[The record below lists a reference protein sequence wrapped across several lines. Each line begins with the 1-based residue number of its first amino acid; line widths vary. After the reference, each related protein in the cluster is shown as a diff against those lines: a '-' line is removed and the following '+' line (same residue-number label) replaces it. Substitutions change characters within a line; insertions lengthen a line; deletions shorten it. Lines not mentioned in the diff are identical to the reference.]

1 MQYALISGG
10 RHRLLLTR
18 PDTHA
23 YGNAILNMAWSFHL
37 ARRLGAWLYVS
48 PLEPS
53 RLLEL
58 TQLECDG
65 VRRLRTTPLRTR
77 GIHAL
82 VRWLARPLR
91 AVGTLAELGSGGRGR
106 PDERRYFGM
115 DFRREA
121 VASPLRLRLPRELD
135 ASCQRVA
142 ESLGLVEGP
151 WVVLH
156 VREGGHA
163 SVRGLV
169 DRDKDT
175 ARNAKIETYFEA
187 IAWLVSRGYRVVR
200 VGDPQMTP
208 VRLPGVVDLATWP
221 GRTLGLELWC
231 AIRSRFLITSDSGP
245 FNLSVLTGVPGLGV
259 NITHL
264 LGAYPLRIHDRSIL
278 KHVVDAESG
287 QALCLADMLTPAH
300 LKQRWIPGR
309 FRFVDNSPREILD
322 AVQEMDS
329 VTAGTAHV
337 SDAQAAVRQAMSHF
351 LDSDAGRRKQKSGAF
366 YLGDGF
372 IGDAFARQSLGSIG

>member
-1 MQYALISGG
+1 VQYALISGG
-10 RHRLLLTR
+10 RHRVLLTR

-37 ARRLGAWLYVS
+37 ARRLGARLYVS
-48 PLEPS
+48 PLDPS
-53 RLLEL
+53 RLVEL
-58 TQLECDG
+58 TGLECEG
-65 VRRLRTTPLRTR
+65 VRRLETTPLRTR
-77 GIHAL
+77 GLHAL
-82 VRWLARPLR
+82 VRWLAGPLR
-91 AVGTLAELGSGGRGR
+91 AVGTLAELGGGGRGQ
-106 PDERRYFGM
+106 PDERGYFGM

-121 VASPLRLRLPRELD
+121 IASPLRVRLPPALE
-135 ASCQRVA
+135 ASCRRVA
-142 ESLGLVEGP
+142 ESLGLVHGP

-156 VREGGHA
+156 VREAGHA
-163 SVRGLV
+163 AARGLV
-169 DRDKDT
+169 DREKDT
-175 ARNAKIETYFEA
+175 ARNAKVETYREA

-200 VGDPQMTP
+200 VGDPRMTP
-208 VRLPGVVDLATWP
+208 LELPGVVDLATSP

-264 LGAYPLRIHDRSIL
+264 LGAYPLRAHDRSIL

-287 QALCLADMLTPAH
+287 QALGLADMLTPAH

-309 FRFVDNSPREILD
+309 FQFVDNSPREILE

-329 VTAGTAHV
+329 VTAGMAQV
-337 SDAQAAVRQAMSHF
+337 SDAQHAVRQAMSRF

-372 IGDAFARQSLGSIG
+372 IGDAFAHRSLT

>member
-1 MQYALISGG
+1 MQYALISCG
-10 RHRLLLTR
+10 RRRVLLTR

-37 ARRLGAWLYVS
+37 ARRLEAWLYVS

-65 VRRLRTTPLRTR
+65 VRRLTTTPFRTR
-77 GIHAL
+77 VLHAL
-82 VRWLARPLR
+82 VRWFPGPLR
-91 AVGTLAELGSGGRGR
+91 AVGTLSDLGNGGRGR
-106 PDERRYFGM
+106 PDERHYFGM

-121 VASPLRLRLPRELD
+121 VASPLEVRLPPELD
-135 ASCQRVA
+135 ASCRRVA
-142 ESLGLVEGP
+142 ESLGLIEGP

-163 SVRGLV
+163 AARGLH
-169 DRDKDT
+169 DREKDT
-175 ARNAKIETYFEA
+175 ARNAKVETYFEA

-264 LGAYPLRIHDRSIL
+264 LGAYPLRVHDRSIL

-287 QALCLADMLTPAH
+287 KTLRLADMLTPAH

-309 FRFVDNSPREILD
+309 FRFVDNSPREILE

-337 SDAQAAVRQAMSHF
+337 SDVQNTVRRAMLQF
-351 LDSDAGRRKQKSGAF
+351 LDSDAGRKKQKSGAF

-372 IGDAFARQSLGSIG
+372 IGDAFARQSLGCTG